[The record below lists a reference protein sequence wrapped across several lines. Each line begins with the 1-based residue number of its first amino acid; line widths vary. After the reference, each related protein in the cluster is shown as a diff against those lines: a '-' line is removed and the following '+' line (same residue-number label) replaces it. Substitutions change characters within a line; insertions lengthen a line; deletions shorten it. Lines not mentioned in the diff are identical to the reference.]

1 MAIVR
6 LPELEDSPYFPSA
19 LRRLQVEFIGW
30 MVRFFRV
37 YQPLVPLLR
46 KHALALPGGAI
57 IELGAGSGQVWMP
70 YLMDLKPL
78 RLVLTDKFPQSLP
91 PENGEYETIQEP
103 VDALE
108 PFPQP
113 GMRVFCNAFH
123 HFGPEEQIRIARLH
137 APHGLCIAE
146 ILQPTLLDFLKI
158 LLSTTL
164 GVLLFTPWVKPFRWS
179 RLLFTYLIPLGLL
192 SICWDGLV
200 SVLKS
205 DRTLTLE
212 RRLQPAMPEG
222 YRIERGHCGSILFR
236 VHYLFILPPNP

>member
-6 LPELEDSPYFPSA
+6 LPELEDSPYFPAA
-19 LRRLQVEFIGW
+19 LRGLQVEFIGW

-46 KHALALPGGAI
+46 KHATTLPGNTL
-57 IELGAGSGQVWMP
+57 IELGAGSGQVWLP
-70 YLMDLKPL
+70 YLSALKPL
-78 RLVLTDKFPQSLP
+78 QLVLTDKFPHSLP
-91 PENGEYETIQEP
+91 VANGDFETDHEP

-108 PFPQP
+108 PYSRP

-123 HFGPEEQIRIARLH
+123 HFSPSEQAQIARIH
-137 APHGLCIAE
+137 APYGLCIAE
-146 ILQPTLLDFLKI
+146 ILQPNAFDFLKI

-164 GVLLFTPWVKPFRWS
+164 GVLLFTPFVKPFRWL

-205 DRTLTLE
+205 DRTITLQQ
-212 RRLQPAMPEG
+212 RLQAALPDG
-222 YRIERGHCGSILFR
+222 YRIERGYCGSVLFR
-236 VHYLFILPPNP
+236 VHYLFILPLKP